1 MVQQHIRLGD
11 LLVKAGLLTE
21 EKRHSILEAQHG
33 TKKRLGQLLI
43 DKGFLSEEELMQ
55 ALARQ
60 FDLDILQPDALDNI
74 EPRLLKLGPETLARH
89 HTVLPVQGSGQ
100 TLYIATADPLNVV
113 AVNDLQHATR
123 LRICLRLAPASMIQR
138 AIERHYTNLLAERHL
153 ERIIQQ
159 DDAITISTAAE
170 AEESTVD
177 PIRLKRQ
184 VDHPPR
190 HRRVN
195 NILHP

>member
-21 EKRHSILEAQHG
+21 EKRHSILEAQRG

-43 DKGFLSEEELMQ
+43 DKGFLSEEELLQ

-60 FDLDILQPDALDNI
+60 CDLEILQPDALDNI
-74 EPRLLKLGPETLARH
+74 EPRFLKLVPEPLARH
-89 HTVLPVQGSGQ
+89 HTVLPVQGTGQ

-123 LRICLRLAPASMIQR
+123 LHIRLRLAPASMIQR
-138 AIERHYTNLLAERHL
+138 AIERDYTNLLAEPDL
-153 ERIIQQ
+153 ERGQHKS
-159 DDAITISTAAE
+159 DA
-170 AEESTVD
+170 
-177 PIRLKRQ
+177 
-184 VDHPPR
+184 
-190 HRRVN
+190 
-195 NILHP
+195 